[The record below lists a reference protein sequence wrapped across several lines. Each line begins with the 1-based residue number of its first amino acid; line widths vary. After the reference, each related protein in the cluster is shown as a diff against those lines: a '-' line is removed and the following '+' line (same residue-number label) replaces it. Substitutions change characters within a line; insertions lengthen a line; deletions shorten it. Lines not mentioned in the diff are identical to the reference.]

1 MKFTI
6 LIITYYPIWEKL
18 RLTLDSV
25 LAQTFQD
32 YEIVI
37 TDDGSEDPLSDRIRE
52 YFNEKGFTRYTLVPH
67 KENQGTVKNLM
78 DGARQSRGSYIRD
91 FGPGDTFY
99 NEHSLQHVCDFM
111 EREGCEA
118 CFGLMK
124 GYCRQEDGSVDY
136 MQFPHP
142 FDLEAYRR
150 GDWERVQ
157 KNLVL
162 YRDNASGAAMV
173 YRREFFLEY
182 LKRLEGTVKY
192 TEDMAQILAALDGRA
207 FRFYPDYLVWY
218 EADAGVSTKKKSSF
232 AELLAQDV
240 ERFYGMLQRDYS
252 DNKYVRKQ
260 RRVLGL
266 YKIRNLYVR
275 TILRMFVNPDAIRY
289 LLNHRKQLRRGAYL
303 PEHSGKGYMDSPE
316 FLQEHGMKPGL
327 AQGRQDSRKQTGHRQ
342 TATRRESHGDH

>member
-1 MKFTI
+1 MKCTI
-6 LIITYYPIWEKL
+6 LIITYYPVWEKL
-18 RLTLDSV
+18 QLTLDSV
-25 LAQTFQD
+25 LAQTFRD

-37 TDDGSEDPLSDRIRE
+37 TDDGSEDNLFGRITE
-52 YFNEKGFTRYTLVPH
+52 YFREKGFDRYTLVPH
-67 KENQGTVKNLM
+67 EKNQGTVKNLI
-78 DGARQSRGSYIRD
+78 DGVEHSQGVYIRD
-91 FGPGDTFY
+91 FGPGDIFY
-99 NEHSLQHVCDFM
+99 SEHTLQQVCGFM
-111 EREGCEA
+111 EQEGCEA

-124 GYCRQEDGSVDY
+124 GYCKQEDGSVTFT
-136 MQFPHP
+136 QFPHP

-173 YRREFFLEY
+173 YRREFLLEY

-207 FRFYPDYLVWY
+207 FHFFPDYLVWY
-218 EADAGVSTKKKSSF
+218 EADAGVSTRKKSSF

-240 ERFYGMLQRDYS
+240 ERFYGMLQRDYR

-266 YKIRNLYVR
+266 YKIRNLYLR
-275 TILRMFVNPDAIRY
+275 TMLRMFANPDAARY
-289 LLNHRKQLRRGAYL
+289 LLNHRRQQRRGAYL
-303 PEHSGKGYMDSPE
+303 PKHQEMGFMDREE
-316 FLQEHGMKPGL
+316 FWQEHGMKI
-327 AQGRQDSRKQTGHRQ
+327 
-342 TATRRESHGDH
+342 RREAHGDH